1 MMKLD
6 KYTKFLKEAIRDDE
20 YSYLNDDLTDN
31 WDDSTQDDNY
41 VNEGEDISDLVNL
54 FNKLFDNSGIY
65 DVNIEG
71 TITDLNIDFS
81 LNHRENLRYIV
92 SIFEVLSKIK
102 RDILP
107 QFESQTDLWID
118 RSGYPLLSVVFRY
131 EPI

>member
-6 KYTKFLKEAIRDDE
+6 KYNKFLKEAIRDDE
-20 YSYLNDDLTDN
+20 YSYLNDDLSDN

-71 TITDLNIDFS
+71 TITDLNIDFN

-131 EPI
+131 DPI

>member
-41 VNEGEDISDLVNL
+41 VSEGEDISDLVNL